1 MHLLVETKF
10 TSFRENVL
18 GLPEPNAR
26 VAYPS
31 LPVTAR
37 IGKDGETSM
46 LVHASPCLPLSGV
59 YSINLAYV
67 GELHCGTI
75 ILCHIGPLGLETCSL
90 LIQQSSR
97 ATIQTISM
105 LMLGFN

>member
-1 MHLLVETKF
+1 MHLLETKF
-10 TSFRENVL
+10 ASFRENVL

-37 IGKDGETSM
+37 IGNSGETSM

-59 YSINLAYV
+59 YSTNLA
-67 GELHCGTI
+67 
-75 ILCHIGPLGLETCSL
+75 
-90 LIQQSSR
+90 
-97 ATIQTISM
+97 
-105 LMLGFN
+105 